1 MDIGSTEGIGGIGR
15 IQGPQKPASIS
26 PSSYTQAAG
35 SADKLEISTHGHLV
49 SQARELPAMRLERI
63 QEVRTLI
70 ESGRFDTPQ
79 RLQGAI
85 DRFLDENPDL
95 KA

>member
-15 IQGPQKPASIS
+15 IQGPQKPAPIS
-26 PSSYTQAAG
+26 PSSYLQPAG
-35 SADKLEISTHGHLV
+35 PADKLDISTHGHLV
-49 SQARELPAMRLERI
+49 SAARELPATRLERI
-63 QEVRTLI
+63 EDVRKLI

-79 RLQGAI
+79 RLLGAL

-95 KA
+95 

>member
-15 IQGPQKPASIS
+15 IQGPQKPAHIS
-26 PSSYTQAAG
+26 PSSYLQPAG
-35 SADKLEISTHGHLV
+35 PEDKLDISMEGQLI
-49 SQARELPAMRLERI
+49 SQARALPATRLERI
-63 QEVRTLI
+63 DEVRKLI

-79 RLQGAI
+79 RLQGAL